1 MDTDSWLDLL
11 MNVLIMEYNKIIFR
25 GCFPLQWGMRE
36 AFLALKKHQLK
47 LPMVASTMQALGQSS
62 AASGIGLGGAGE
74 GAAELDLD
82 ELECTVRVPPHSRPA
97 LPGAHRDGRAC
108 APQLANLIF
117 SGYIKGYIAHEKRV
131 LVLSKAATFP
141 TARLQRPPSSVF

>member
-1 MDTDSWLDLL
+1 MYLVLEKLRTVIMRNLIKRIHLL
-11 MNVLIMEYNKIIFR
+11 A
-25 GCFPLQWGMRE
+25 PPP
-36 AFLALKKHQLK
+36 KHQLK

-97 LPGAHRDGRAC
+97 LPQVIPPVPFCVH
-108 APQLANLIF
+108 
-117 SGYIKGYIAHEKRV
+117 
-131 LVLSKAATFP
+131 TF
-141 TARLQRPPSSVF
+141 